1 MPGPKGG
8 WRGPGG
14 GARTVVIAGASGVA
28 PVGLP
33 PAPSWLSDVAKLE
46 YRRIARELVAAG
58 IATRLDAT
66 IVAAHAD
73 AVGRLREATLAIKE
87 SAPLMRGRDGV
98 PAISPWVRLQRDA
111 FGDVMRTSVELGLTP
126 ASRGRV
132 KVADSST
139 AAAAASP
146 IARLLAAR
154 AAGQHGDWWDV
165 DVERAPK
172 VVREDGSTT

>member
-1 MPGPKGG
+1 MAGPKGG

-132 KVADSST
+132 KVADSSPG
-139 AAAAASP
+139 AASSP

-154 AAGQHGDWWDV
+154 AAGQAGDWWDV

-172 VVREDGSTT
+172 VVREDGSTG